1 MDKLEPWYSQVM
13 WINYLK
19 LLCYNINLDVEL
31 EQQSKKLH
39 LCKLWKNTLYVQMV
53 SQYSPKYWE
62 QASTGEAEAGGY
74 QVQG

>member
-1 MDKLEPWYSQVM
+1 M

-19 LLCYNINLDVEL
+19 LLCYDINLDIEL

-39 LCKLWKNTLYVQMV
+39 LYKLWKNTLYVQMV
-53 SQYSPKYWE
+53 SQYSRKSWE
-62 QASTGEAEAGGY
+62 QASTGEAEVGGGY